1 MTMLTRRIA
10 FGATLALPT
19 VARRAFAQEGWSP
32 TRPIT
37 LPVGFAPGGSIDFVA
52 RLIARE
58 LGPLLGQNVV
68 VENRPGAGGSL
79 AVQAMTRAPADG
91 HTIGFAAINLATN
104 PFMMNM
110 GSDPR
115 ADVRMV
121 GQISA
126 LPVVLLASNKSGFRT
141 LEDVVQA
148 GKRDEI
154 PFGSGGV
161 GTSSHLGVALLAR
174 ATGISYQHVVFR
186 GGAPAVQ
193 ALIAGDTAALFE
205 PVAPYHIELAQT
217 GQIRIIVTLQDTP
230 LAAMPNVPTVTSL
243 GHGPELMF
251 QSWHGLMVR
260 SGTPDAVVQRLHE
273 ALNQAVRSQT
283 VREALSRVAIE
294 PKTSARPQEFHSF
307 YIAELDRW
315 GTLIRETGM
324 TAQ

>member
-1 MTMLTRRIA
+1 MIHIRRRA
-10 FGATLALPT
+10 ALALPAL
-19 VARRAFAQEGWSP
+19 VLPALGRAQEGWSP
-32 TRPIT
+32 TRPVT
-37 LPVGFAPGGSIDFVA
+37 LPIGFAPGGSIDFVA

-58 LGPLLGQNVV
+58 LGPVLGQNVV

-91 HTIGFAAINLATN
+91 HVIGFAAINLATN

-110 GSDPR
+110 GYDPR
-115 ADVRMV
+115 ADIRMV

-126 LPVVLLASNKSGFRT
+126 LPVVLLASNKSGFRS
-141 LEDVVQA
+141 LADVVAA
-148 GKRDEI
+148 GRRDEI

-174 ATGISYQHVVFR
+174 ATGIRYQHVVFR
-186 GGAPAVQ
+186 GGNPAVQ
-193 ALIAGDTAALFE
+193 ALIAGDTAAMFE
-205 PVAPYHIELAQT
+205 PVAPYHIELAQA
-217 GQIRIIVTLQDTP
+217 GQIRILVTLQDTP
-230 LAAMPNVPTVTSL
+230 LAAMPEVPPVTGQ

-260 SGTPDAVVQRLHE
+260 SGTPQPVVKRLHAALNTVVRGTAVQE
-273 ALNQAVRSQT
+273 ALR
-283 VREALSRVAIE
+283 RIAIE
-294 PKTSARPQEFHSF
+294 PKTSARPEDFHAF
-307 YIAELDRW
+307 YLAELDRW